1 MALRATRL
9 PREFY
14 FDGGRRLADPD
25 PSLSID
31 EVRAH
36 YVGVHPGLNNAS
48 YEEEITDTAHKV
60 RFTSAVGTK
69 G

>member
-1 MALRATRL
+1 MALTAKML

-36 YVGVHPGLNNAS
+36 
-48 YEEEITDTAHKV
+48 
-60 RFTSAVGTK
+60 
-69 G
+69 

>member
-1 MALRATRL
+1 MPLTTKAL

-25 PSLSID
+25 PSLSIED
-31 EVRAH
+31 VRAH
-36 YVGVHPGLNNAS
+36 YIGVHPGLNNAS
-48 YEEEITDTAHKV
+48 YEEAITDTAHKV